1 MPAIVPAMAAHY
13 DQLIQRLA
21 AVLPVTNRIS
31 RADLFDLIRAIEVL
45 AIERPNPD
53 QLWTIYRVAS
63 HLGLDPVIA
72 ERLLAAPGAPQPMT
86 GDDAEVRRA
95 KDIYR
100 WLDGHGRANLKA
112 VADAA
117 PQKP

>member
-1 MPAIVPAMAAHY
+1 MAAHY
-13 DQLIQRLA
+13 DTLIQRLA
-21 AVLPVTNRIS
+21 AVLPVASRIS

-53 QLWTIYRVAS
+53 QLWTIHRVAS
-63 HLGLDPVIA
+63 HLGLDAVIA
-72 ERLLAAPGAPQPMT
+72 ERLLEAPGAPQPMT
-86 GDDAEVRRA
+86 GANAEVWRA